1 MDSLTLHD
9 LDDDMLAR
17 LCILAT
23 QHGRSMEDE
32 ARRILIDALC
42 PDTASAPSPSVGGDS
57 GASPEASG
65 DARLKPPA
73 FSTDT

>member
-17 LCILAT
+17 LRILAA
-23 QHGRSMEDE
+23 QHGHSMEDE

-42 PDTASAPSPSVGGDS
+42 PVTASAASPSPRTDAGPLPESS
-57 GASPEASG
+57 GS
-65 DARLKPPA
+65 ARRKPPA
-73 FSTDT
+73 SNTDA

>member
-17 LCILAT
+17 LRILAR
-23 QHGRSMEDE
+23 QHGHSMEDE

-42 PDTASAPSPSVGGDS
+42 PDTESAAGPGPDDEIGLSTAS
-57 GASPEASG
+57 
-65 DARLKPPA
+65 
-73 FSTDT
+73 